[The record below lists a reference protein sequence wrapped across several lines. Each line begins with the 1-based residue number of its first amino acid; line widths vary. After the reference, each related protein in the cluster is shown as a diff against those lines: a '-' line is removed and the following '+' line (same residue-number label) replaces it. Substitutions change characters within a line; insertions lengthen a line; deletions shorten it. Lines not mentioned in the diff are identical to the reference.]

1 MTTSIWDGV
10 IGQQRAVARLQR
22 CAQRPV
28 HAYLFVGPAGSSKS
42 SAARAFAARLMSGGD
57 DPGHRDARLALA
69 GAHPDVR
76 EMRRTGASFQVDEI
90 SEMIRI
96 AAMAPVESTMKILV
110 LHEFHLVN
118 PQQVGKLLKTIEEP
132 PAGTVFVILAEQV
145 PDEFVTI
152 ASRCVRI
159 EFGPADLA
167 SIEATLA
174 AEGHDPV
181 VARAAASASAGNVDR
196 ARVLATDDGL
206 AGRLAAF
213 RSMPA
218 RLDGTGATACILAA
232 EISGLADQAA
242 AFLGPVHETE
252 LRDLEARVAVSG
264 ERGSGR
270 KAMEDRHKREV
281 RRYRTDELRSGLST
295 MAGAYRDALGE
306 GTTARPDAA
315 VRAVSRI
322 HQALEALD
330 RNPNEALLLQ
340 CLLLELPSLSAA
352 TLLH

>member
-1 MTTSIWDGV
+1 MAGIWDAV
-10 IGQQRAVARLQR
+10 IGQQRAVSRLQR
-22 CAQRPV
+22 CAERPV

-42 SAARAFAARLMSGGD
+42 AAARAFAALLMSGGED
-57 DPGHRDARLALA
+57 ADHRDARLALS

-90 SEMIRI
+90 NEMIRI
-96 AAMAPVESTMKILV
+96 ASMAPVESSMKVLV
-110 LHEFHLVN
+110 LHEFHLIS

-145 PDEFVTI
+145 PDELITI

-159 EFGPADLA
+159 EFGPADLG
-167 SIEATLA
+167 SIEAALIS
-174 AEGHDPV
+174 EGHSADA
-181 VARAAASASAGNVDR
+181 ARAAASASAGNVDR

-206 AGRLAAF
+206 AARLAAF
-213 RSMPA
+213 DAIPG
-218 RLDGTGATACILAA
+218 RLDGTGATVCILAA
-232 EISGLADQAA
+232 EISALADQAA
-242 AFLGPVHETE
+242 AFLGPVHEAE
-252 LRDLEARVAVSG
+252 LRELEARVAVSG

-270 KAMEDRHKREV
+270 KAMEERHKREV

-295 MAGAYRDALGE
+295 MAAAYRDALGS
-306 GTTARPDAA
+306 GTAARPDAA

-322 HQALEALD
+322 HQALDALD

-340 CLLLELPSLSAA
+340 CLLLDLPSLSAA

>member
-1 MTTSIWDGV
+1 MASVWDGV
-10 IGQQRAVARLQR
+10 IGQQRAVARLQG
-22 CAQRPV
+22 CAARPV

-42 SAARAFAARLMSGGD
+42 GAARAFAALLMSGTD
-57 DPGHRDARLALA
+57 STEHRDARLALA
-69 GAHPDVR
+69 GTHPDVR

-90 SEMIRI
+90 NEMIRI
-96 AAMAPVESTMKILV
+96 ASMAPVEAAIKVLV
-110 LHEFHLVN
+110 LHEFHLIS

-132 PAGTVFVILAEQV
+132 PASTVFIILAEQV
-145 PDEFVTI
+145 PDELITI

-167 SIEATLA
+167 SIEAALI
-174 AEGHDPV
+174 AEGHPQ
-181 VARAAASASAGNVDR
+181 AAAHAAAAASAGNVDR

-213 RSMPA
+213 DAMPG
-218 RLDGTGATACILAA
+218 RIDGSGATACILAA
-232 EISGLADQAA
+232 EISALADQAA
-242 AFLGPVHETE
+242 AFLGPIHDSE
-252 LRDLEARVAVSG
+252 LRALEARVAVSG

-270 KAMEDRHKREV
+270 KSMEERHKREV

-295 MAGAYRDALGE
+295 MAGAYRDALGS

-322 HQALEALD
+322 HQSLEALE

-340 CLLLELPSLSAA
+340 SLLLELPSLSAA